1 MLIGPLLNAEQYV
14 LKRSLHYAFLKV
26 WLYLKLTLT
35 YAFLPAR
42 YCISLIM
49 PF

>member
-1 MLIGPLLNAEQYV
+1 MLIGPLLKAEQYV
-14 LKRSLHYAFLKV
+14 LKRSLHYAFRTV

-35 YAFLPAR
+35 YAFLPAC